1 MKLDI
6 SNKNLQRIEVNFLNK
21 LLKNENTDEQ
31 HVEIILLD
39 NNSLSKLE
47 GLDKFIQ
54 LKHVS
59 FPMRPFARVAD
70 GYAQRQ

>member
-6 SNKNLQRIEVNFLNK
+6 SNKNLQRIDVNYLNK
-21 LLKNENTDEQ
+21 LLKNENTNEQ
-31 HVEIILLD
+31 QIEIILLD

-47 GLDKFIQ
+47 GLDKFFQ

-59 FPMRPFARVAD
+59 FPMTVFLE
-70 GYAQRQ
+70 

>member
-6 SNKNLQRIEVNFLNK
+6 SNKNLQRIEVNHLNK
-21 LLKNENTDEQ
+21 LLKNESTSEQ
-31 HVEIILLD
+31 DIEIILLD

-47 GLDKFIQ
+47 GLDKFSQ

-59 FPMRPFARVAD
+59 THEHII
-70 GYAQRQ
+70 